1 MLNHVKPSVYNIL
14 PSILPSFWLSIQHH
28 STISINSPSLDHQFT
43 TIRPSKDCVA
53 LQCHDAK
60 LPKACPP
67 SFRRRAREAVGK
79 CSAWC
84 GQAQVIGIPM
94 TGATKAGLL
103 GSDWAIP
110 QGGPI
115 IESQSHWLPRLRSI
129 ILRAKERNENPGR
142 HGDHF

>member
-1 MLNHVKPSVYNIL
+1 MLKHVKPSVYISLQHFTIHSTIIL
-14 PSILPSFWLSIQHH
+14 IIH

-79 CSAWC
+79 CSAWR